1 MMKTNYYN
9 NICPRCREN
18 ELSDEGFNALSR
30 RDNKTEICSPCG
42 TAEALEDFASEEKI
56 TPTKDIE
63 PDEISHDN
71 AMYLLKAQSC
81 KVKILEEDIDA
92 LKYDHKKEVADL
104 NYDHEVAVKQA
115 EATIKSLRQQNE
127 ELLEKIDDLRA
138 RDKKM
143 FDTLLEKHDDCFN
156 ERKAVER
163 LEEQKE
169 FLKKEVSEKDRYIM
183 ALEDKIIQLK
193 SDYNLD
199 DNIVDIEDLI
209 DDNLKQKYNKKEL

>member
-71 AMYLLKAQSC
+71 AIYLLKAQSC
-81 KVKILEEDIDA
+81 KVKILEEDIEA
-92 LKYDHKKEVADL
+92 LKYDHKHELELMKYDHKKEVADL
-104 NYDHEVAVKQA
+104 KYKHE
-115 EATIKSLRQQNE
+115 E
-127 ELLEKIDDLRA
+127 EVNRHKRA
-138 RDKKM
+138 R
-143 FDTLLEKHDDCFN
+143 
-156 ERKAVER
+156 RQ
-163 LEEQKE
+163 LEEDIE
-169 FLKKEVSEKDRYIM
+169 FLKEADVE
-183 ALEDKIIQLK
+183 
-193 SDYNLD
+193 
-199 DNIVDIEDLI
+199 
-209 DDNLKQKYNKKEL
+209 